1 MSLYERILQKCNE
14 KGLTIKA
21 LERKAGFPNATIR
34 KWENQKP
41 SYDKV
46 VIVADCLNVT
56 LNWLILGKET
66 EDLTPEEQ
74 QLIDLYRQADARGR
88 RSILITAKNEAQE
101 LTTMSSASGTGST
114 GTDN

>member
-1 MSLYERILQKCNE
+1 MSLYERVVQKCNE

-74 QLIDLYRQADARGR
+74 QLIDLYRQADARGK
-88 RSILITAKNEAQE
+88 RSILRLAQDEVQE
-101 LTTMSSASGTGST
+101 LESSTSGIGST
-114 GTDN
+114 GTDS

>member
-1 MSLYERILQKCNE
+1 MSLYERIIQKCNE

-46 VIVADCLNVT
+46 AIIADCLNVT

-66 EDLTPEEQ
+66 EDLTPEEK
-74 QLIDLYRQADARGR
+74 QLVDLYRQADARGK
-88 RSILITAKNEAQE
+88 RSILRIAQDEARE
-101 LTTMSSASGTGST
+101 LESLTSGTGST
-114 GTDN
+114 GTGN